1 MMSDVEESS
10 EEEEMPVKLDNVE
23 YNFKKAERDKYK
35 LVIE

>member
-1 MMSDVEESS
+1 MISDQEESS
-10 EEEEMPVKLDNVE
+10 EEEEVAVKLDLVE